1 MKILIVDDSVVF
13 RSQIKAVV
21 EGISQIT
28 EISLASN
35 GKLALQRLE
44 TGHFDIMTLDMEMP
58 EMNGIETL
66 KALKSLPNCPAVIV
80 FSAVTSRGAEA
91 TIQAME
97 LGAIDF
103 SPKPAQAMNLEEAQ
117 KLIRQ
122 DLAPKIIQLC
132 QKLQR
137 LKAGPMTSERAALNP
152 ILHMPEHINLQFEMS
167 KQWSKVNLDFFRPA
181 AIVIGSSTGGPAALK
196 SVLRG
201 VRKPL
206 QAPIFITQH
215 MPPIFTK
222 SLADNLSSQLGI
234 AVEEGRNLE
243 VVQANKIYIAPGDY
257 HMSLKNRGDQV
268 TIVLDQREK
277 RCSVRPAVDYLFESA
292 AEIYGSKLLG
302 IVLTG
307 MGQDGLLGCK
317 AIKDRKGAVIIQDEA
332 SSTVWGMPGAVFK
345 HGAFDK
351 MCSLVELEVVLGNQ
365 LGRVA

>member
-35 GKLALQRLE
+35 GKLALQKLE
-44 TGHFDIMTLDMEMP
+44 TGQFDIMTLDMEMP
-58 EMNGIETL
+58 EMNGLETL
-66 KALKSLPNCPAVIV
+66 RALKGLAHCPAVIV
-80 FSAVTSRGAEA
+80 FSSVTSRGAEA

-97 LGAIDF
+97 LGALDF

-122 DLAPKIIQLC
+122 DLAPKIIQVC

-137 LKAGPMTSERAALNP
+137 QRASPITAERAASNP
-152 ILHMPEHINLQFEMS
+152 IAYLPEQVSLQFESS
-167 KQWSKVNLDFFRPA
+167 KQWSKINLDFFRPA
-181 AIVIGSSTGGPAALK
+181 AIVIGSSTGGPSALK
-196 SVLRG
+196 SVLRC
-201 VRKPL
+201 VRNPL

-215 MPPIFTK
+215 MPPLFTK

-234 AVEEGRNLE
+234 PVDEGKHLE

-277 RCSVRPAVDYLFESA
+277 RNSVRPAVDYLFESA
-292 AEIYGSKLLG
+292 AEIYGPKLLG

-307 MGQDGLLGCK
+307 MGQDGLIGCK
-317 AIKDRKGAVIIQDEA
+317 AIKDHKGAVVIQDEA
-332 SSTVWGMPGAVFK
+332 SSTVWGMPGSVFK

-351 MCSLVELEVVLGNQ
+351 MCSLEDLEVVLGHQ
-365 LGRVA
+365 LGRAA